1 MEPRAFHPPTP
12 KQARLIWMG
21 VTSLCIAVFLAV
33 LAVIFWAAGWALQRL
48 TPVLLPL
55 AIAGILAYL
64 LDPVV
69 DFLERR
75 RVPRGWGIILVY
87 LLGVGIVA
95 GVSAMVIPRLVI
107 ETRTLVEDMPKYGD
121 RIQEKFLE
129 WKETSR
135 WGQRLNELW
144 EGQKFEQV
152 WESDLSKNVQDAL
165 SKFAP
170 TVSAW
175 LVAQMSRVAS
185 WFGLLVGIA
194 MVPVYLFYLLLEKR
208 GISMKWTD
216 YLPIHES
223 RWKEEV
229 VFIIRQ
235 INDYLIL
242 FFRGQVLVALCDGI
256 LLTIGFLAVGLDFAF
271 LLGMVAGVLSIVPFL
286 GVAISIIPAV
296 VLAVVQYNDW
306 LHPVLVLG
314 VFAVV
319 QFLEGFV
326 ISPKIMGDRVGL
338 HPLTIILAVMIGTT
352 LMGGIIGGIL
362 AIPLTA
368 ALRVLMFRYIWK
380 KRQQIAAEQAVALPA
395 NAPEPKSAP
404 EPRQA
409 T

>member
-1 MEPRAFHPPTP
+1 MEPRIFHPPTA

-21 VTSLCIAVFLAV
+21 VTALCIGVFLAV
-33 LAVIFWAAGWALQRL
+33 LAIVFWALGWALQRL

-64 LDPVV
+64 LDPLV
-69 DFLERR
+69 DILEKR

-87 LLGVGIVA
+87 LLGVGIVVGTGA
-95 GVSAMVIPRLVI
+95 TVIPRLVI
-107 ETRTLVEDMPKYGD
+107 ETKNLIQDIPSYGNKIQD
-121 RIQEKFLE
+121 RFKT
-129 WKETSR
+129 WKENSKV
-135 WGQRLNELW
+135 GKKLGELW
-144 EGQKFEQV
+144 DTNKFQQV
-152 WESDLSKNVQDAL
+152 WDADLSKSVQDAL
-165 SKFAP
+165 SKLAP

-175 LVAQMSRVAS
+175 LVAQLSRVAS

-208 GISMKWTD
+208 GISGKWTN

-223 RWKEEV
+223 KWKTES
-229 VFIIRQ
+229 VFIIQQ

-242 FFRGQVLVALCDGI
+242 FFRGQVLVAICDGI
-256 LLTIGFLAVGLDFAF
+256 LLTVGFLAIGLNYAF

-296 VLAVVQYNDW
+296 LLALIQFGDW
-306 LHPVLVLG
+306 LHPLLVLG
-314 VFAVV
+314 VFSVV

-368 ALRVLMFRYIWK
+368 ALRVLMFRYIWH
-380 KRQQIAAEQAVALPA
+380 REHPSAAVPA
-395 NAPEPKSAP
+395 AA
-404 EPRQA
+404 
-409 T
+409 

>member
-1 MEPRAFHPPTP
+1 MEPRIFQPPTA

-21 VTSLCIAVFLAV
+21 VTALCVGIFLAV
-33 LAVIFWAAGWALQRL
+33 LALIFWALGWALQRL

-64 LDPVV
+64 LDPIV
-69 DFLERR
+69 DLLERK
-75 RVPRGWGIILVY
+75 RVPRGAAIISVY
-87 LLGVGIVA
+87 LLGIGIVV
-95 GVSAMVIPRLVI
+95 GVSAMVVPRLVI
-107 ETRTLVEDMPKYGD
+107 ETKKLVLDMPTYGE
-121 RIQEKFLE
+121 RITKRFQH
-129 WKETSR
+129 WKENSKV
-135 WGQRLNELW
+135 GKKLGELW
-144 EGQKFEQV
+144 DTQKFQQV
-152 WESDLSKNVQDAL
+152 WDTELSKSVQNAL
-165 SKFAP
+165 SKLAP
-170 TVSAW
+170 AVSAW

-185 WFGLLVGIA
+185 WFGLIVGIA

-208 GISMKWTD
+208 GISGKWTN

-223 RWKEEV
+223 KWKTES
-229 VFIIRQ
+229 VFIIQQ

-256 LLTIGFLAVGLDFAF
+256 LLTIGFLAIGLDYAF

-296 VLAVVQYNDW
+296 VLAVVQFNDW
-306 LHPVLVLG
+306 LHPALVLG
-314 VFAVV
+314 VFALV

-368 ALRVLMFRYIWK
+368 ALRVLMFRYIWRK
-380 KRQQIAAEQAVALPA
+380 EHPVAAPA
-395 NAPEPKSAP
+395 PAA
-404 EPRQA
+404 
-409 T
+409 

>member
-1 MEPRAFHPPTP
+1 MEPRIFHPPTA

-21 VTSLCIAVFLAV
+21 VTALCVGIFLAV
-33 LAVIFWAAGWALQRL
+33 LAVVFWALGWALQRL

-64 LDPVV
+64 LDPLV
-69 DFLERR
+69 DLLEKR
-75 RVPRGWGIILVY
+75 RVPRGFGIILVY
-87 LLGVGIVA
+87 LLGIGIVA
-95 GVSAMVIPRLVI
+95 GTSAMVIPRLVI
-107 ETRTLVEDMPKYGD
+107 ETKNLVLQMPTFGD
-121 RIQEKFLE
+121 RITKYFQE
-129 WKETSR
+129 WKDTSR
-135 WGQRLNELW
+135 IGKKFGELW
-144 EGQKFEQV
+144 DTNKFQEV
-152 WESDLSKNVQDAL
+152 WDSELSKTVQEAL
-165 SKFAP
+165 SKLAP
-170 TVSAW
+170 AVSSW
-175 LVAQMSRVAS
+175 MVAQLSRVAS

-208 GISMKWTD
+208 GISGKWTN

-223 RWKEEV
+223 KWKVEL
-229 VFIIRQ
+229 VFIIQQ

-256 LLTIGFLAVGLDFAF
+256 LLTIGFLAIGLDYAF

-296 VLAVVQYNDW
+296 ILAIVQFNDW

-314 VFAVV
+314 VFSLV

-368 ALRVLMFRYIWK
+368 ALRVLMFRYIWRK
-380 KRQQIAAEQAVALPA
+380 EQEAAAAVPA
-395 NAPEPKSAP
+395 V
-404 EPRQA
+404 
-409 T
+409 

>member
-1 MEPRAFHPPTP
+1 MEPRIFQPPTP

-21 VTSLCIAVFLAV
+21 VTALCVGLFLAV
-33 LAVIFWAAGWALQRL
+33 LAVVFWALGWALQRL

-64 LDPVV
+64 LDPLV
-69 DFLERR
+69 DLLERR
-75 RVPRGWGIILVY
+75 RVPRGLGIILVY
-87 LLGVGIVA
+87 LLGLGIVA
-95 GVSAMVIPRLVI
+95 GVGAMVVPRLVV
-107 ETRTLVEDMPKYGD
+107 ETKNLVLEMPEYGN
-121 RIQEKFLE
+121 RITKRFQD
-129 WKETSR
+129 WKKDSKV
-135 WGQRLNELW
+135 GQKLGELW
-144 EGQKFEQV
+144 DTDKFQQV
-152 WESDLSKNVQDAL
+152 WDTELSKNVQDAL
-165 SKFAP
+165 SKLAP

-175 LVAQMSRVAS
+175 AVTQMSRVAS
-185 WFGLLVGIA
+185 WFGLVVGIA

-208 GISMKWTD
+208 GISGKWTN

-223 RWKEEV
+223 KWKIEL
-229 VFIIRQ
+229 VFIIQQ

-256 LLTIGFLAVGLDFAF
+256 LLTIGFLAIGLNYAF

-286 GVAISIIPAV
+286 GVAISIIPALL
-296 VLAVVQYNDW
+296 LAVVQFNDW

-368 ALRVLMFRYIWK
+368 ALRVLMFRYVWK
-380 KRQQIAAEQAVALPA
+380 KEQEAAAAAAV
-395 NAPEPKSAP
+395 
-404 EPRQA
+404 
-409 T
+409 